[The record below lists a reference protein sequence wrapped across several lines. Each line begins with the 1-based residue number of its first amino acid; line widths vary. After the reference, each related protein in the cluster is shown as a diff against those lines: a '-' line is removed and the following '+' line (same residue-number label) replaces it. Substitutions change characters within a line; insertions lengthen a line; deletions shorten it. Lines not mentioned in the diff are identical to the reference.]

1 MAKLFLFLARAQLH
15 TNENLLRTDLDKVEK
30 LDAVIRILRQI
41 ITSGTVIKCS
51 ALFRSC
57 KRVAW
62 LAFLADHHGIL
73 SGIGGLFNSRR
84 RWGRF
89 SPPLLDVFSIF
100 HNAYMNS
107 PSRVLAF

>member
-1 MAKLFLFLARAQLH
+1 MRM
-15 TNENLLRTDLDKVEK
+15 RTDLDKVKK

-51 ALFRSC
+51 ALFRSR

-89 SPPLLDVFSIF
+89 SAGPRRFQHFP
-100 HNAYMNS
+100 
-107 PSRVLAF
+107 